1 MRKCR
6 VNKMWFMALLLVV
19 FVAGCGREQGI
30 LQPTL
35 TSISPNRSVQGQAVG
50 VTLTGTSF
58 ATGATVNVSG
68 TLVTVSNTAVVS
80 STQITATFTIA
91 ANATLGDRNVTV
103 TTSGATTTAVTF
115 TIAPPLTVSSTSPT
129 NGATGVP
136 IDQPLTA
143 TFGEALNCTTVTTS
157 TFTVTGPGGT
167 PVTGTILCAGTSA
180 TFTPTSLLASN
191 TAYTATLTTGITDSE
206 GDPLA
211 SNFVWRFTTGASSGA
226 TAPTVTFTSPANNA
240 SGVPINRKIT
250 ATFSQAMVPST
261 ITTSTFTVT
270 GPAATPVAGAITYD
284 TINNIATFAPAS
296 NLASNTLFTA
306 TITTRVTNL
315 SGTAMANNFVW
326 SFTTGAT
333 PDTTAPTVIFTN
345 PANAA
350 TGVPV
355 SQKIAATFSEAMDSS
370 TITTTTFTLA
380 QGTTPISGAV
390 TYAAAGTTAT
400 FTPSSNLAANAT
412 YTATITTGV
421 RDLAGNALASNF
433 VWSFTTGSA
442 LDTTPPTVVS
452 TDPANNATGVCINK
466 AINATFSEAMDPATI
481 NTATFTVAG
490 PASAPVTGTVS
501 YNNASNIAT
510 FTPASNLATN
520 TPYTATI
527 TTGATDLAGNALA
540 SDFVWMFTTGT
551 TTCTTPVPLGATA
564 TFAAGFGGG
573 AGMTNQGI
581 FTVINGDIGTTG
593 ASTTMTGFHDAGP
606 GCTYTETPLNVGT
619 VNGMI
624 YTAPPPPTVACPSE
638 GTAVTFAIATQAAAD
653 ALIAFNTLA
662 GLPGGS
668 DPGAGQLGGLVLA
681 PGTYTSAAGTFLI
694 TGSDLT
700 LDAQGDA
707 NAVWVFQMAASL
719 TVGAAGAPRSVI
731 LVNGA
736 QAKNVFWQVGSAA
749 TINGAG
755 GGTMVG
761 TIVAQAGVSFSTAG
775 NVAITTL
782 NGRALVL
789 TGPVTMVNTVINV
802 PAP

>member
-1 MRKCR
+1 
-6 VNKMWFMALLLVV
+6 
-19 FVAGCGREQGI
+19 
-30 LQPTL
+30 
-35 TSISPNRSVQGQAVG
+35 
-50 VTLTGTSF
+50 
-58 ATGATVNVSG
+58 
-68 TLVTVSNTAVVS
+68 
-80 STQITATFTIA
+80 
-91 ANATLGDRNVTV
+91 
-103 TTSGATTTAVTF
+103 
-115 TIAPPLTVSSTSPT
+115 
-129 NGATGVP
+129 
-136 IDQPLTA
+136 
-143 TFGEALNCTTVTTS
+143 
-157 TFTVTGPGGT
+157 
-167 PVTGTILCAGTSA
+167 
-180 TFTPTSLLASN
+180 
-191 TAYTATLTTGITDSE
+191 
-206 GDPLA
+206 
-211 SNFVWRFTTGASSGA
+211 
-226 TAPTVTFTSPANNA
+226 
-240 SGVPINRKIT
+240 
-250 ATFSQAMVPST
+250 
-261 ITTSTFTVT
+261 
-270 GPAATPVAGAITYD
+270 
-284 TINNIATFAPAS
+284 
-296 NLASNTLFTA
+296 
-306 TITTRVTNL
+306 
-315 SGTAMANNFVW
+315 
-326 SFTTGAT
+326 
-333 PDTTAPTVIFTN
+333 
-345 PANAA
+345 
-350 TGVPV
+350 
-355 SQKIAATFSEAMDSS
+355 
-370 TITTTTFTLA
+370 
-380 QGTTPISGAV
+380 
-390 TYAAAGTTAT
+390 
-400 FTPSSNLAANAT
+400 
-412 YTATITTGV
+412 
-421 RDLAGNALASNF
+421 
-433 VWSFTTGSA
+433 
-442 LDTTPPTVVS
+442 
-452 TDPANNATGVCINK
+452 VCINK

-490 PASAPVTGTVS
+490 PASAPVIGTVS

-510 FTPASNLATN
+510 FRPASNLATN

-551 TTCTTPVPLGATA
+551 TTCITPVPLGAAA
-564 TFAAGFGGG
+564 TFGGFGGG

-581 FTVINGDIGTTG
+581 LTVINGDIGTTG

-624 YTAPPPPTVACPSE
+624 YTAPPPPTVGCPTE

-653 ALIAFNTLA
+653 ALTAFNTLA

-668 DPGAGQLGGLVLA
+668 DPGAGQLGALVLA

-736 QAKNVFWQVGSAA
+736 EAENVFWQVGSAA

-782 NGRALVL
+782 NGRALAL